1 MMLRDILYV
10 AGGSALGGVL
20 RLLAGR
26 SVRLWIQT
34 AYPWPTFIVNILGC
48 FAIGWIHAWASR
60 QPAFRPELL
69 LLLTTGLCGGFT
81 TFSAFAQENILLMK
95 SGGHMTALCYVVFSV
110 AGGLLA
116 TWAGMQAG
124 R

>member
-1 MMLRDILYV
+1 MLRDILFV

-26 SVRLWIQT
+26 WVRVYVQSSF
-34 AYPWPTFIVNILGC
+34 PWPTFLINILGC
-48 FAIGWIHAWASR
+48 FAIGWIHAWAAR
-60 QPAFRPELL
+60 QPQFRPEVL

-81 TFSAFAQENILLMK
+81 TFSAFAQENILLMR
-95 SGGHMTALCYVVFSV
+95 SGAYATAMLYVTCSV
-110 AGGLLA
+110 VAGLLA
-116 TWAGMQAG
+116 TWAGMLAG